1 MVRIKK
7 PKKPLSKGRRI
18 VRGIFR
24 TIGLIVLTV
33 IILFLIFFGKT
44 TFRTVYKSLDTG
56 YKPVDVKMTT
66 EQKLKDLDYMYDL
79 VCLQNPRKELIE
91 KAYGISYED
100 LYKKYRE
107 IVIKTESEYEFFS
120 YMTCFVAD
128 LPGLH
133 NFMGLPDYKRHCADM
148 GYTMNDIYGTQ
159 EMKNYTYS
167 WQEYL
172 RDDVKKYMEIK
183 PVVLRYVDGS
193 YVVTTSDKK
202 LLDERFAGGRLI
214 SLNGKDP
221 KTMCFEIFSGYAPT
235 YDCVNNCY
243 YRSVVFFNDRSGV
256 KYSAEILMPDGKTV
270 TTDLYCDPRVEM
282 AFIDGHST
290 YPDASETSEKTSEK
304 TGDTVPDVMDPNYVP
319 TTYKLTKDAARKL
332 VYLDYKE
339 CDRPE
344 AERLVKELQ
353 NALDEVNAETV
364 ILDLRSNPGGTSS
377 VANKILLPVL
387 FSHDVEFNSRN
398 VGKLNDHTKKFD
410 TAITRLFNTAD
421 RKIEKKD
428 GYYYYREDASVKGQ
442 ATRNY
447 KIYVLTSQSTFSTAD
462 LIAVLCKKYDNAVLV
477 GTNTGGEGVG
487 GYAVN
492 CILPESHFGFVY
504 TPTVNEDYPEDS
516 FNGIQP
522 DVYSARTYEEY
533 LYIKDM
539 EKQGKDYESYESR
552 QKWDGTLKKVLN
564 MVDGK

>member
-1 MVRIKK
+1 MVRTRKA
-7 PKKPLSKGRRI
+7 KKPLSKGRRI
-18 VRGIFR
+18 VRRIFK
-24 TIGLIVLTV
+24 TIGMIVLV
-33 IILFLIFFGKT
+33 ILVLFLIFFGKV
-44 TFRTVYKSLDTG
+44 TFRTVYKNVDTG
-56 YKPVDVKMTT
+56 YKAVDVKMTT

-79 VCLQNPRKELIE
+79 VCLNNPRKELFE

-107 IVIKTESEYEFFS
+107 IVINSENEYEFFS

-133 NFMGLPDYKRHCADM
+133 NFMGLPDYKRHCAEM

-172 RDDVKKYMEIK
+172 RDDVKKFMEIK
-183 PVVLRYVDGS
+183 PIVLRYVDGC
-193 YVVTTSDKK
+193 YVVTSSEKK

-221 KTMCFEIFSGYAPT
+221 KSMCFELFSGYAPT
-235 YDCVNNCY
+235 YDCGHDCY
-243 YRSVVFFNDRSGV
+243 YRSVLFLNDRIGN

-282 AFIDGHST
+282 AFIDGSRT
-290 YPDASETSEKTSEK
+290 YPDGSEADDESSEKSGESTK
-304 TGDTVPDVMDPNYVP
+304 NVMDPDYVP
-319 TTYKLTKDAARKL
+319 TTYQLTKDKARKL
-332 VYLDYKE
+332 VYLNYKE
-339 CDRPE
+339 CERRE
-344 AERLVKELQ
+344 SERLVKELQ

-364 ILDLRSNPGGTSS
+364 ILDIRDNPGGTST

-410 TAITRLFNTAD
+410 TALTRLFNTAD

-462 LIAVLCKKYDNAVLV
+462 LITMLCKKYDNAVLV
-477 GTNTGGEGVG
+477 GTNTGGEVSG
-487 GYAVN
+487 
-492 CILPESHFGFVY
+492 LS
-504 TPTVNEDYPEDS
+504 
-516 FNGIQP
+516 
-522 DVYSARTYEEY
+522 SAIA
-533 LYIKDM
+533 L
-539 EKQGKDYESYESR
+539 
-552 QKWDGTLKKVLN
+552 
-564 MVDGK
+564 